1 MRKQLTKLF
10 IFVLLGV
17 AAGGA
22 SAEGWQFDN
31 VSRVVAI
38 ADVHGAYD
46 AMVETLG
53 NAGILDETKS
63 WAGDDAHLVILGDL
77 LDRGPDSRAAMDL
90 LMRLEG
96 EAEAAGGRVHVLIG
110 NHEAMNLVGDLRY
123 VSRAEY
129 AAFAGDESAEMRD
142 RWFDAW
148 SSRNAAGEND
158 PAVLRNTFEQRFPP
172 GFFAHRQA
180 FSSTGKYGKWLL
192 SKPIIVVVN
201 DTAFVHGGVSPLVA
215 DIGLEGVNGTLVAE
229 MREYVRQAERLYES
243 GHLLP
248 TDNFYNHP
256 QILAGFMPSPGT
268 SEAILSAVEA
278 VVRLNDSRIHSSE
291 GPLWYRG
298 NVACSR
304 VLEDDKLARSLAAIG
319 ADRVV
324 IGHTPTPG
332 RRVLQRLGGRIIQ
345 VDTGMLN
352 SYYKGRGHALLIE
365 GDQVAVVSQDSAE
378 RMTPMDRP
386 RRVGARPGD
395 DLSAAELEALLL
407 AGDVTSVETDNHGR
421 RIVTVSDGAH
431 AVQALFAERQ
441 GRNFYADVAAYRLD
455 RLLQLDMVPVTVV
468 RSVGGTDG
476 SLQFLPANWMDEE
489 QRAQTGRGGSAQCP
503 LDEQWTAIYAFD
515 TLIYN
520 EGRTL
525 QRMLYSPD
533 IWQLI
538 LVGHDRAFS
547 TRKGRPPHLAPV
559 DIRIGSGWR
568 AALES
573 LTVEN
578 IEAELGDVLD
588 KRRQRALLRRRDE
601 LLELPP

>member
-1 MRKQLTKLF
+1 MSKQLTT
-10 IFVLLGV
+10 LLV
-17 AAGGA
+17 CMLLAVMPMAAN
-22 SAEGWQFDN
+22 SADWRYDG

-38 ADVHGAYD
+38 ADVHGAFD

-53 NAGILDETKS
+53 NAGILDESRS
-63 WAGDDAHLVILGDL
+63 WSGGDAHLLILGDL

-96 EAEAAGGRVHVLIG
+96 EAEAAGGKVHVLIG

-129 AAFAGDESAEMRD
+129 AAFADEETAAQRD
-142 RWFDAW
+142 RWFKAW
-148 SSRNAAGEND
+148 ASRNAAGESD
-158 PAVLRNTFEQRFPP
+158 PAVLRATFDQRFPP

-192 SKPIIVVVN
+192 AKPIIVVVN
-201 DTAFVHGGVSPLVA
+201 GTAFVHGGLSPLVA
-215 DIGLEGVNGTLVAE
+215 DIGLEGVNGKLVGE
-229 MREYVRQAERLYES
+229 MRDYVRHAERLFES

-256 QILAGFMPSPGT
+256 QILAGFMPSPST
-268 SEAILSAVEA
+268 SEEILAAVEA
-278 VVRLNDSRIHSSE
+278 VVRLNDSSIHSST

-304 VLEDDKLARSLAAIG
+304 VLEADKLARSLDAIG

-332 RRVLQRLGGRIIQ
+332 RRVLTRLDGKVIQ

-365 GDQVAVVSQDSAE
+365 GEQVAVVSQDSAE

-386 RRVGARPGD
+386 RRVGARPD
-395 DLSAAELEALLL
+395 DDMTAAELEALLRS
-407 AGDVTSVETDNHGR
+407 GEVIDVETDRHGR
-421 RIVTVSDGAH
+421 RIVSVSGGGQT
-431 AVQALFAERQ
+431 VQALFAERE
-441 GRNFYADVAAYRLD
+441 GRNFYADVAAYRID
-455 RLLQLDMVPVTVV
+455 RLLELDMVPVTVV
-468 RSVGGTDG
+468 RSVGGSDG
-476 SLQFLPANWMDEE
+476 SLQFLPDNWLDEE

-533 IWQLI
+533 IWQLV

-547 TRKGRPPHLAPV
+547 TRKGRPAHLVPV
-559 DIRIGSGWR
+559 DIRIGTGWR
-568 AALES
+568 NALES
-573 LTVEN
+573 LTEEN
-578 IEAELGDVLD
+578 VAAALDGVLD
-588 KRRQRALLRRRDE
+588 KRRQRALLKRRDE

>member
-1 MRKQLTKLF
+1 
-10 IFVLLGV
+10 
-17 AAGGA
+17 
-22 SAEGWQFDN
+22 
-31 VSRVVAI
+31 
-38 ADVHGAYD
+38 
-46 AMVETLG
+46 
-53 NAGILDETKS
+53 
-63 WAGDDAHLVILGDL
+63 
-77 LDRGPDSRAAMDL
+77 
-90 LMRLEG
+90 
-96 EAEAAGGRVHVLIG
+96 
-110 NHEAMNLVGDLRY
+110 
-123 VSRAEY
+123 
-129 AAFAGDESAEMRD
+129 
-142 RWFDAW
+142 
-148 SSRNAAGEND
+148 
-158 PAVLRNTFEQRFPP
+158 
-172 GFFAHRQA
+172 
-180 FSSTGKYGKWLL
+180 
-192 SKPIIVVVN
+192 
-201 DTAFVHGGVSPLVA
+201 
-215 DIGLEGVNGTLVAE
+215 
-229 MREYVRQAERLYES
+229 
-243 GHLLP
+243 
-248 TDNFYNHP
+248 
-256 QILAGFMPSPGT
+256 
-268 SEAILSAVEA
+268 
-278 VVRLNDSRIHSSE
+278 
-291 GPLWYRG
+291 
-298 NVACSR
+298 
-304 VLEDDKLARSLAAIG
+304 
-319 ADRVV
+319 
-324 IGHTPTPG
+324 
-332 RRVLQRLGGRIIQ
+332 
-345 VDTGMLN
+345 
-352 SYYKGRGHALLIE
+352 
-365 GDQVAVVSQDSAE
+365 
-378 RMTPMDRP
+378 MTPMDRP

-421 RIVTVSDGAH
+421 RIVTVSDGART
-431 AVQALFAERQ
+431 VQALFAERQ

-573 LTVEN
+573 LTAEN

>member
-1 MRKQLTKLF
+1 MRMQLAKLL
-10 IFVLLGV
+10 IFVLAGV
-17 AAGGA
+17 SATVAGA
-22 SAEGWQFDN
+22 SEWQYEN
-31 VSRVVAI
+31 VPRVVAI
-38 ADVHGAYD
+38 ADVHGAYG

-53 NAGILDETKS
+53 NAGILDEAQS
-63 WAGDDAHLVILGDL
+63 WSGGEAHLLILGDL

-96 EAEAAGGRVHVLIG
+96 EAEAAGGKVHVLIG

-123 VSRAEY
+123 VARAEY
-129 AAFAGDESAEMRD
+129 AAFADEETAEERD
-142 RWFDAW
+142 RWFEAWAERNSGGEQDA
-148 SSRNAAGEND
+148 
-158 PAVLRNTFEQRFPP
+158 AVLRDNFDQRYPP
-172 GFFAHRQA
+172 GFFAHRRA
-180 FSSTGKYGKWLL
+180 FSSTGKYGEWLL
-192 SKPIIVVVN
+192 SKPIVVVVN
-201 DTAFVHGGVSPLVA
+201 GTAFVHGGLSPLVGEV
-215 DIGLEGVNGTLVAE
+215 GLEGINGRLVAE
-229 MREYVRQAERLYES
+229 LREYIQQVELLFES

-248 TDNFYNHP
+248 TDSFYNHP
-256 QILAGFMPSPGT
+256 QILAGFMPSPST
-268 SEAILSAVEA
+268 SEDTLAAVEA
-278 VVRLNDSRIHSSE
+278 VVRLNDSSIHSSE

-304 VLEDDKLARSLAAIG
+304 VLEDDKLAKSLDAIG

-332 RRVLQRLGGRIIQ
+332 RRVLQRLGGKVIQ

-352 SYYKGRGHALLIE
+352 TYYKGRGHALLIE
-365 GDQVAVVSQDSAE
+365 GEQVAVVSQDSAE
-378 RMTPMDRP
+378 MMTPIDRP

-395 DLSAAELEALLL
+395 DLSAAEIEALLSS
-407 AGDVTSVETDNHGR
+407 GNVSDVETDRYGR
-421 RIVTVSDGAH
+421 RIVSVTDGSNT
-431 AVQALFAERQ
+431 VQALFAERE
-441 GRNFYADVAAYRLD
+441 GRGFFADVAAYRLD
-455 RLLQLDMVPVTVV
+455 RLLQLDMVPVAVIRT
-468 RSVGGTDG
+468 VGGAEG
-476 SLQFLPANWMDEE
+476 SLQFLPDNWMDEE

-547 TRKGRPPHLAPV
+547 TRKGRPAHLVPI

-568 AALES
+568 AALQSIDAEI
-573 LTVEN
+573 LQ
-578 IEAELGDVLD
+578 AELGDVLD

-601 LLELPP
+601 LLELAP